1 MFSNPR
7 VPAFAAEYSRQLLVA
22 RVVHPV
28 RLPEPPVRQVA
39 DEDPAADTGGAAM
52 EPAPGT
58 ACALQDASAPRGDDN
73 LMPGN
78 PFPNIFSLAAGP
90 SRAFMHPWERSPSSG
105 TG

>member
-1 MFSNPR
+1 
-7 VPAFAAEYSRQLLVA
+7 
-22 RVVHPV
+22 
-28 RLPEPPVRQVA
+28 
-39 DEDPAADTGGAAM
+39 
-52 EPAPGT
+52 
-58 ACALQDASAPRGDDN
+58 